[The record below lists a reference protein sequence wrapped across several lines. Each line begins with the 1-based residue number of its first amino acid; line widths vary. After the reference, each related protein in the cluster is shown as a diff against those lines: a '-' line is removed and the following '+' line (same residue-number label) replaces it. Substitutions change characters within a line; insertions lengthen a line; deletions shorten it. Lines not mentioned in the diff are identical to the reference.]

1 MQPLIA
7 HSLTLVARKW
17 ARKWVAAVVI
27 VLAIAGSAAA
37 FGPPYRTLDDR
48 YQVAAHPSRQAWEQR
63 AAYLRDRILASSGL
77 LPLPEKT
84 PLRTV
89 VFGEKKQDGYSVLK
103 VYFESLPGFFV
114 TGNLYRPAGA
124 GPFPAIVSPHG
135 HWTNGRLENT
145 ALASVPGRAIQ
156 LARMGFVVFSYD
168 MIGYLDSRQLNHR
181 FGGRRENLWGLSL
194 AGLQLWNSIRAV
206 DFLESLPEVDAA
218 RIGATGASG
227 GGTQTFLLAGADS
240 RVKVAA
246 PVNMISLHMQGG
258 CLCENPPGLRLD
270 TNNVELAACIAPR
283 PLLMVSA
290 SGDWTKETL
299 ELEFPEMRKIYALA
313 GAADHVD
320 AMQVQAPHNYN
331 RQSREAV
338 YAWMAR
344 WLQGRPA
351 GTKIEEKSF
360 SVEVLPDLLVFYGR
374 PLPAN
379 GVSAEELTKNW
390 IAAARKQLA
399 DTPVETRQ
407 RALAHAL
414 GASLPPATAPARPAG
429 GPVSV
434 VLAYDSAQLESRL
447 AAAGHT
453 VQRVAFTLPDA
464 AAAAKISHFET
475 YNRTVASQRVADI
488 AHAITEARA
497 ASNRPV
503 ALIADGSA
511 ALAAL
516 LAQAIAPV
524 ERSILDVGQF
534 DTSSDEAF
542 VEQFYIPGIRRAGD
556 FQTAVSFAPDR
567 IVIHNAGSSFQV
579 TGPRVEARQLRVEE
593 ILKLLSYWPATFKSE
608 GLRTK
613 VLRTKD

>member
-1 MQPLIA
+1 V
-7 HSLTLVARKW
+7 SRKDAQGW
-17 ARKWVAAVVI
+17 
-27 VLAIAGSAAA
+27 S
-37 FGPPYRTLDDR
+37 PYRTLDDR
-48 YQVAAHPSRQAWEQR
+48 YQVASYPSRQAWEQR

-77 LPLPEKT
+77 LPLPVKT
-84 PLRTV
+84 PLRPV
-89 VFGEKKQDGYSVLK
+89 VFGEKKQDSYSVFK

-124 GPFPAIVSPHG
+124 GPFPAIVSPHA

-145 ALASVPGRAIQ
+145 VLTSVPGRAIQ

-168 MIGYLDSRQLNHR
+168 MIGYLDSRQLTHR

-194 AGLQLWNSIRAV
+194 AGLQLWNSIRTV

-218 RIGATGASG
+218 RIGATGAAG

-246 PVNMISLHMQGG
+246 PVNMISLHMQGD

-270 TNNVELAACIAPR
+270 TNNVELAAAIAPR

-290 SGDWTKETL
+290 SGDWTNETL
-299 ELEFPEMRKIYALA
+299 ELEFPEMCKIYALA

-320 AMQVQAPHNYN
+320 AMQVQAPLNYN

-344 WLQGRPA
+344 WLQGRRA
-351 GTKIEEKSF
+351 GTKIEEQSF
-360 SVEVLPDLLVFYGR
+360 SVEALPDLLVFYGR
-374 PLPAN
+374 PLPAH
-379 GVSAEELTKNW
+379 GVSAEDLTKNW
-390 IAAARKQLA
+390 IAAARKQLTH
-399 DTPVETRQ
+399 TPVEIRR

-414 GASLPPATAPARPAG
+414 GASFPSATLRARPAG

-434 VLAYDSAQLESRL
+434 VLAYESAQIESRL
-447 AAAGHT
+447 AAAGHS
-453 VQRVAFTLPDA
+453 VQRVAFTPPDA
-464 AAAAKISHFET
+464 AAAARISHFET
-475 YNRTVASQRVADI
+475 YNRTIASQRVVDI
-488 AHAITEARA
+488 ARSITEARA
-497 ASNRPV
+497 ASSRPV

-524 ERSILDVGQF
+524 ERSILDVRRF
-534 DTSSDEAF
+534 NNSSDEAF

-556 FQTAVSFAPDR
+556 FQTAVSCAPDR
-567 IVIHNAGSSFQV
+567 IVIHNAGSSFKV
-579 TGPRVEARQLRVEE
+579 KGPRVEARKLGVEE
-593 ILKLLSYWPATFKSE
+593 ILKLLAN
-608 GLRTK
+608 
-613 VLRTKD
+613 